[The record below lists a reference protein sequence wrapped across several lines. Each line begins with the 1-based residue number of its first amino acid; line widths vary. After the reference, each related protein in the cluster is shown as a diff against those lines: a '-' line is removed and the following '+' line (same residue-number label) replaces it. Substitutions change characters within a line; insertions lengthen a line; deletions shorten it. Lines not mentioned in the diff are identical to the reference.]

1 MCVEEGS
8 EEKLNEK
15 DTWRL
20 NISVRIA
27 QLPWLPFSFVCM
39 WGERAGRRKVVYH
52 ETHRESSVL
61 TETRKEM

>member
-15 DTWRL
+15 DTWR
-20 NISVRIA
+20 VRIA

-39 WGERAGRRKVVYH
+39 WGERAGRREVVYH
-52 ETHRESSVL
+52 ETHRESGVL
-61 TETRKEM
+61 